1 MEHTGSKALMSVV
14 HEALREADALRH
26 DYIGTGHLLAALLRD
41 NDGRAA
47 KVLATLGVDRESAR
61 TRILSTMPPGALTA
75 PMGERPYTSRAR
87 RALERSMSSADDC
100 MESDL
105 DTDHLLI
112 GLLSVEEGL
121 AAQALAAHGVT
132 VDAVAREMRRVR
144 E

>member
-14 HEALREADALRH
+14 HQALREADALRH

-47 KVLATLGVDRESAR
+47 KVLAMLGVDCDTAR
-61 TRILSTMPPGALTA
+61 TRILSAMQPGALTA

-87 RALERSMSSADDC
+87 RALERSIASADEF

-105 DTDHLLI
+105 EI

-121 AAQALAAHGVT
+121 AAQALAVDGIT
-132 VDAVAREMRRVR
+132 VDAVASAMQRIRE
-144 E
+144 

>member
-14 HEALREADALRH
+14 HQALREADALRH

-47 KVLATLGVDRESAR
+47 KVLAMLGVDCDTAR
-61 TRILSTMPPGALTA
+61 TRILSAMQPGALTA

-87 RALERSMSSADDC
+87 RALERSIASADEF

-121 AAQALAAHGVT
+121 AAQALAVDGIT
-132 VDAVAREMRRVR
+132 VDAVASAMQRIRE
-144 E
+144 